1 MLKTLFHIIRK
12 LIFAESIFIEIFLP
26 ESTTVLTG
34 ILYRPLDK
42 YDFVN
47 CLERTFRDTYFFE
60 SQENCLLGDININLQ
75 PRDKNILRHKS
86 AKTINKETLHLT
98 RSCLEF
104 CFTHTLEQ
112 RTNNNKANQGY

>member
-12 LIFAESIFIEIFLP
+12 LVFAESIFIEIFLP

-42 YDFVN
+42 CDFVN
-47 CLERTFRDTYFFE
+47 CQERTFRDTYFFE

-75 PRDKNILRHKS
+75 PKIKRFSDTNPQILLIKRY
-86 AKTINKETLHLT
+86 LT
-98 RSCLEF
+98 SLG
-104 CFTHTLEQ
+104 HI
-112 RTNNNKANQGY
+112 

>member
-60 SQENCLLGDININLQ
+60 SQENCLFEDININLQ
-75 PRDKNILRHKS
+75 SKDKNILRHKS

-98 RSCLEF
+98 GSCLEF
-104 CFTHTLEQ
+104 CSHIP
-112 RTNNNKANQGY
+112 